1 MKPSALRSSTP
12 TPVAAARS
20 WRPLTEGCLL
30 FCLVFLVY
38 VPSLSSSFIWDD
50 DDYVTEN
57 RTLLSLGGLR
67 QIWLEPSATPQ
78 YYPLVFTTF
87 WTEQHLWGLNPT
99 GYHLVNSLLHAANA
113 VGVWLILRRL
123 SIPGAWLAAALFGL
137 HPVHVESVAWVTER
151 KNVLSASFYL
161 LALWQFLGWVERVP
175 SEGEVATHAISVR
188 SYALGCC
195 FFVCALL
202 SKSVTCSLP
211 AALVLLRWWK
221 VGRLRVREL
230 VPIVPLFAVGM
241 LLAWNTSWLERAHV
255 GASGAAFSWTIAE
268 RFLIAGRALWTYAV
282 TLVWPAN
289 LCFVYP
295 RWTVDPSAWGGWAI
309 AVAAAGVPIV
319 LAARQR
325 RISGPLLALLFFAG
339 TLLPAL
345 GFFNIFPMRYAFVA
359 DHYQYLASLGLLT
372 LVAAWWFGSQATR
385 WDWRA
390 PSPRALPF
398 DVRRAIAAG
407 VLVVLACLTWQ
418 RQGVFHD
425 STALWTQTLAR
436 NPTSMIANIQMGR
449 LASRRKDYAAAEQ
462 YLRDG
467 IRYCTDDLETHEFET
482 NLAHVL
488 SAEAR
493 YDEATI
499 EFQKALARKPDYPE
513 ALNGLANVAARQQ
526 NYAAAIELYRKSLEG
541 QPQNAVIR
549 TNLANAMVATGQS
562 ASAER
567 EYRTALE
574 ADPQSIPPRLGL
586 ALLWA
591 RAGNLPQAEAECLEI
606 LKLEPRHAAATRL
619 LARIRVDRRIAR
631 PHGVNY
637 AGK

>member
-1 MKPSALRSSTP
+1 M
-12 TPVAAARS
+12 
-20 WRPLTEGCLL
+20 

-50 DDYVTEN
+50 DDYVTAN
-57 RTLLSLGGLR
+57 STLRSLGGLR
-67 QIWLEPSATPQ
+67 QIWLEPAATPQ

-87 WTEQHLWGLNPT
+87 WIEQHLWGLNPT

-123 SIPGAWLAAALFGL
+123 KIPGAWLAAALFGL
-137 HPVHVESVAWVTER
+137 HPVQVESVAWVTER

-175 SEGEVATHAISVR
+175 GEGERSASPLPLR
-188 SYALGCC
+188 SYASGLF

-211 AALVLLRWWK
+211 AVLVLLRWWK
-221 VGRLRVREL
+221 VGCLRVREL
-230 VPIVPLFAVGM
+230 VPIVPLFAVVRCWHGIRRG
-241 LLAWNTSWLERAHV
+241 WKCAHV
-255 GASGAAFSWTIAE
+255 GASGAAFSWTFAE
-268 RFLIAGRALWTYAV
+268 RLLIAGRALWTYAV
-282 TLVWPAN
+282 TLVWPLN
-289 LCFVYP
+289 LCFIYP
-295 RWTVDPSAWGGWAI
+295 RWTVDSSAWAAWAL
-309 AVAAAGVPIV
+309 AVAAVGVPIV
-319 LAARQR
+319 LILRQR
-325 RISGPLLALLFFAG
+325 RLSGPLLALLVFAG

-372 LVAAWWFGSQATR
+372 LSAAWWLGSPATK
-385 WDWRA
+385 WDWWT
-390 PSPRALPF
+390 PSPAALSL
-398 DVRRAIAAG
+398 DIRRAIAAG

-449 LASRRKDYAAAEQ
+449 LASRRKDFAAAEQ

-488 SAEAR
+488 SAEGR
-493 YDEATI
+493 DDEATV
-499 EFQKALARKPDYPE
+499 EFKQALARKPDYPE

-526 NYAAAIELYRKSLEG
+526 NYAAAIGLYRKSLDG
-541 QPQNAVIR
+541 QPQNAIIR
-549 TNLANAMVATGQS
+549 TNLANALVATGQA

-574 ADPQSIPPRLGL
+574 AEPQSIPPHLGL
-586 ALLWA
+586 ALLW

-606 LKLEPRHAAATRL
+606 LKLEPQHAAAARL
-619 LARIRVDRRIAR
+619 LARIRVDRRIVR
-631 PHGVNY
+631 PHGVDD

>member
-1 MKPSALRSSTP
+1 
-12 TPVAAARS
+12 
-20 WRPLTEGCLL
+20 L
-30 FCLVFLVY
+30 FCLIFLVY

-57 RTLLSLGGLR
+57 GTLRSLGGLR
-67 QIWLEPSATPQ
+67 QIWLEPAATPQ

-87 WTEQHLWGLNPT
+87 WIEQHLWGLNPT

-175 SEGEVATHAISVR
+175 SDVEEATPVISIR
-188 SYALGCC
+188 SYALGFC

-211 AALVLLRWWK
+211 AVLVLLRWWK
-221 VGRLRVREL
+221 AGRLRVREL
-230 VPIVPLFAVGM
+230 VPIVPLFAVGA
-241 LLAWNTSWLERAHV
+241 LLAWNTAWLERAHV
-255 GASGAAFSWTIAE
+255 GASGAAFSWTYSE

-282 TLVWPAN
+282 TLVWPVN
-289 LCFVYP
+289 LCFIYP
-295 RWTVDPSAWGGWAI
+295 RWTVDSSARAAWAI
-309 AVAAAGVPIV
+309 AVAAVAVPIV
-319 LAARQR
+319 LAACQR
-325 RISGPLLALLFFAG
+325 RMSGLLLALLFFAG

-359 DHYQYLASLGLLT
+359 DHYEYLASLGLLT
-372 LVAAWWFGSQATR
+372 LGAAWWFGSSPAK

-390 PSPRALPF
+390 PSPAALSF

-407 VLVVLACLTWQ
+407 VLIVLACLTWQ
-418 RQGVFHD
+418 RQRVFHD

-436 NPTSMIANIQMGR
+436 NPTSMIANIQLGR
-449 LASRRKDYAAAEQ
+449 LASRRKDYTTAER

-488 SAEAR
+488 SAEGR
-493 YDEATI
+493 YDEATV
-499 EFQKALARKPDYPE
+499 EFKKALARKPDYPE

-526 NYAAAIELYRKSLEG
+526 NYAAAIELYRKSLDG
-541 QPQNAVIR
+541 QPHNAVIR
-549 TNLANAMVATGQS
+549 TNLANALVATGQS

-574 ADPQSIPPRLGL
+574 ADPQSVPPRLGL

-591 RAGNLPQAEAECLEI
+591 RAGNLSQAEAECLEI
-606 LKLEPRHAAATRL
+606 LKLEPQHAAAARL

-631 PHGVNY
+631 PHGVND